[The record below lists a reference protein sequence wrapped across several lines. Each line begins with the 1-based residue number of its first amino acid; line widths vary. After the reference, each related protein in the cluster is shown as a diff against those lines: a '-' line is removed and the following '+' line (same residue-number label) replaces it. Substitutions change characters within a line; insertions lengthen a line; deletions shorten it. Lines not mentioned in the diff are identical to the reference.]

1 MIWVVRHKCPS
12 GVRFAF
18 NCYRHW
24 FTLVIREGNGMSHFL
39 YGKEG
44 VNQGDPQVIVA
55 YGLWILPLIQE
66 LRTAHPS
73 ITQPVYA
80 DDTRPEG
87 NFEVIRCHLD
97 DLMVQVPPHGYFP
110 NPNKS
115 VLVMS
120 TRNVMRAE
128 AFFWGYGL

>member
-1 MIWVVRHKCPS
+1 M
-12 GVRFAF
+12 
-18 NCYRHW
+18 
-24 FTLVIREGNGMSHFL
+24 
-39 YGKEG
+39 
-44 VNQGDPQVIVA
+44 A
-55 YGLWILPLIQE
+55 YELWILPLIQE
-66 LRTAHPS
+66 LWTAHPS
-73 ITQPVYA
+73 ITHHGYA
-80 DDTRPEG
+80 YDARPG
-87 NFEVIRCHLD
+87 GTFELIRCHLD